1 MRQTLNRGEFYGVVG
16 VVIQLRKVGDHEI
29 KPSVFCCIG
38 GLKTIESH
46 RLVCDRIHD
55 RAAVERGDGNVVRL
69 LNRSVLNSK
78 QVLFRSVVIG
88 GSDAKVTPQLLFV
101 PGTGDR
107 KSTRLNSS
115 H

>member
-1 MRQTLNRGEFYGVVG
+1 SLIRESASENAFLTLNGEPTQDLPLMRQTLNRGEFYGVVG

-55 RAAVERGDGNVVRL
+55 RAAGERGGGDVVRIL
-69 LNRSVLNSK
+69 KRSVRESK
-78 QVLFRSVVIG
+78 HVLFRSIV
-88 GSDAKVTPQLLFV
+88 
-101 PGTGDR
+101 
-107 KSTRLNSS
+107 
-115 H
+115 